1 MRHSALPMSLH
12 YIRLR
17 VPATKLYNIVILR
30 APRYDA
36 VGTKLTSRDD
46 PLLSAY
52 LGKAD
57 EVDAVSPE
65 RASALG
71 GRLRRPRLDHITSS
85 GSSFPAAPWL
95 ATISCMTL
103 DIFLHCLKFPAR
115 QIELSSCS
123 GNLGVRSDGRHVF
136 QVDMNR
142 FAAGFGQSD
151 PNPRS
156 ARDPITTQGGAL
168 YDAQLRRG

>member
-1 MRHSALPMSLH
+1 MRCYLDPGSWAKPEFVRTSPSPASTHVLSHPVPAAAMRHSALPMSLH

-52 LGKAD
+52 LAKAD

-85 GSSFPAAPWL
+85 GSSFPAAPWV
-95 ATISCMTL
+95 AKISCMTCST
-103 DIFLHCLKFPAR
+103 F
-115 QIELSSCS
+115 SCT
-123 GNLGVRSDGRHVF
+123 
-136 QVDMNR
+136 
-142 FAAGFGQSD
+142 A
-151 PNPRS
+151 
-156 ARDPITTQGGAL
+156 
-168 YDAQLRRG
+168 